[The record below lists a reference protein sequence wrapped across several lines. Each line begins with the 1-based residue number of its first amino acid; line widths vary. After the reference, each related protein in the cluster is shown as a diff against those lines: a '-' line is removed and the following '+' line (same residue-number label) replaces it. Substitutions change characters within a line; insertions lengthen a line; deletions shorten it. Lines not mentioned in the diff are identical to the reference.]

1 MNKGIL
7 LKLFFMAAALV
18 VVVMILITAARTDF
32 NGAAAGMAIPK
43 TYFEQFFVAGGPV
56 VWFVLLPMSMV
67 TVYLATEYCL
77 VIRRKKLL
85 PDDICGTIADITRQ
99 AGLAAA
105 AGTACR
111 KERFYQRRR

>member
-1 MNKGIL
+1 
-7 LKLFFMAAALV
+7 
-18 VVVMILITAARTDF
+18 MILITAAKTDF
-32 NGAAAGMAIPK
+32 NGATSRMTMPK

-56 VWFVLLPMSMV
+56 VWFVLLPMSII

-99 AGLAAA
+99 AVSTLDKRSKLTAGRFGSA
-105 AGTACR
+105 AGAACGQ
-111 KERFYQRRR
+111 E